1 MIPLIRPATAADL
14 DAIVALCGEHA
25 AFERATF
32 SAERARAALGAFLFE
47 KHPRAWCLV
56 VEADEILIGYATWS
70 LEFSTWRASEY
81 AHMDCLYLRDGYRN
95 AGIGRELIQRVFAA
109 SRQLGCAIVEWQT
122 PSWNRD
128 AVRFYDRLG
137 AVGSPKIRYRW
148 TS

>member
-1 MIPLIRPATAADL
+1 MTPFIRPATAGDI

-25 AFERATF
+25 ALEQATF
-32 SAERARAALGAFLFE
+32 SAERAKSALGAFLFE
-47 KHPRAWCLV
+47 ERPRAWCLV
-56 VEADEILIGYATWS
+56 VEANGMLIGYATYS

-81 AHMDCLYLRDGYRN
+81 VHRDCLYLQDGYRS
-95 AGIGRELIQRVFAA
+95 AGIGRELIQRIFAA
-109 SRQLGCAIVEWQT
+109 AGQLGCDLVEWQT

-128 AVRFYDRLG
+128 AARFYDRLG